1 MNRALPNFIAFQI
14 GWFSCVLGAANGI
27 PWLALL
33 VFPIVLWNI
42 SKSRSASAE
51 MLLVLLAVTLG
62 ALLDSFL
69 VRTGWLRYPSGMF
82 LEGVAPY
89 WILAM
94 WALFATTL
102 NASMSWLKKNLI
114 LASAMGAVFGPLSY
128 MAGERFG
135 AIEFTNFNASI
146 IALAVAWAIAM
157 PLLLAAAIRL
167 DAARMRTDDA
177 QLAVQTGANDA

>member
-1 MNRALPNFIAFQI
+1 MLSNFFAFQI
-14 GWFSCVLGAANGI
+14 GWFSCVLGAANGM
-27 PWLALL
+27 PWLAL
-33 VFPIVLWNI
+33 VVVPIVLWNI
-42 SKSRSASAE
+42 QKSRSASTE
-51 MLLVLLAVTLG
+51 MLLVLLAVAVG
-62 ALLDSFL
+62 VLLDSLL
-69 VRTGWLRYPSGMF
+69 VRSGWLRYPSGMF

-114 LASAMGAVFGPLSY
+114 LASVMGAVFGPLSY

-135 AIEFTNFNASI
+135 AIEFTDFSASI
-146 IALAVAWAIAM
+146 VALAAAWAIAM

-167 DAARMRTDDA
+167 DTAGVRTDDA
-177 QLAVQTGANDA
+177 QLAVQTGATDA

>member
-1 MNRALPNFIAFQI
+1 MSRMLSNFIAFQV
-14 GWFSCVLGAANGI
+14 GWFSCVLGAANGM
-27 PWLALL
+27 PWLALV
-33 VFPIVLWNI
+33 VFPIVLWN
-42 SKSRSASAE
+42 SQKARSASAE
-51 MLLVLLAVTLG
+51 MLLVLLAVILG
-62 ALLDSFL
+62 VLLDSFL
-69 VRTGWLRYPSGMF
+69 VRSGWLRYPSGMF

-89 WILAM
+89 WILAL

-114 LASAMGAVFGPLSY
+114 LASVMGAVFGPLSY
-128 MAGERFG
+128 MAGQRFG
-135 AIEFTNFNASI
+135 AIEFIDFNASM

-167 DAARMRTDDA
+167 DTAEVQTDDA

>member
-1 MNRALPNFIAFQI
+1 M
-14 GWFSCVLGAANGI
+14 
-27 PWLALL
+27 
-33 VFPIVLWNI
+33 
-42 SKSRSASAE
+42 
-51 MLLVLLAVTLG
+51 LLAVAIG
-62 ALLDSFL
+62 VLLDSLL
-69 VRTGWLRYPSGMF
+69 VRSGWLHYPSGMF

-89 WILAM
+89 WILAL

-114 LASAMGAVFGPLSY
+114 LAAVMGAVFGPLSY
-128 MAGERFG
+128 MAGERLG

-167 DAARMRTDDA
+167 DTAEVQTDDA